1 MGSFE
6 SDAILLQFHCVYLGQ
21 SRNLERQKLNGE
33 KINTAENYDNE
44 HAEFAII
51 APPAERAIFI
61 IRVSVRAATDPW
73 REGLLP
79 RLCTCPDTPTPMH
92 LPRLCTCPDTPMHL
106 PVSLAPLLAV
116 LVSQC

>member
-61 IRVSVRAATDPW
+61 IRVSVRAATACV
-73 REGLLP
+73 LP
-79 RLCTCPDTPTPMH
+79 LIPGERDCSHAYAPALIRLCTCP
-92 LPRLCTCPDTPMHL
+92 
-106 PVSLAPLLAV
+106 SLLHHCL
-116 LVSQC
+116 QC